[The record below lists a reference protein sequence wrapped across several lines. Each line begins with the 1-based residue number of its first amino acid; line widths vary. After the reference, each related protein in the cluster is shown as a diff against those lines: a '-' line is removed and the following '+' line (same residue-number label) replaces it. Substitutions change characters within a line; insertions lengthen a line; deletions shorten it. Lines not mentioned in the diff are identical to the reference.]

1 MTDQPSRFVVIPE
14 RSAILIRARSNV
26 GTIEFGA
33 TGVRGSVEVVVR
45 DGVADPSGPVGARLE
60 VDISTLTS
68 GNSLY
73 DAELMNRVHA
83 RNHPVAVVELDYAE
97 ALGSG
102 DRVEVAGRLTLHGV
116 TAELNGVV
124 GVRVGGDGGLVV
136 SGERIIDIRDFQIT
150 APTML
155 MLKIYPDVRVFLHL
169 EAEPEADGSND

>member
-1 MTDQPSRFVVIPE
+1 MTDQPRRFVVVPE

-45 DGVADPSGPVGARLE
+45 DGVADSGGPVRARLE

-73 DAELMNRVHA
+73 DAELMHRIHA
-83 RNHPVAVVELDYAE
+83 RSHPVAVVELDDVGP
-97 ALGSG
+97 LGSG
-102 DRVEVAGRLTLHGV
+102 GRTEVAGRMTLHGV

-124 GVRVGGDGGLVV
+124 GVSVSGDTGLVV
-136 SGERIIDIRDFQIT
+136 SGEKIIDIRDFQIA

-169 EAEPEADGSND
+169 EAEPEDDGSND